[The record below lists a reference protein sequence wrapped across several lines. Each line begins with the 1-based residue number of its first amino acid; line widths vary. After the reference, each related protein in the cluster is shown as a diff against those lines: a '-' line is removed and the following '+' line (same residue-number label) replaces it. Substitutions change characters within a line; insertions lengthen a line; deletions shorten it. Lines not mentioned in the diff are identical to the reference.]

1 MRNLTIIATL
11 ILLILA
17 AGVFAAEKPLSNSQT
32 DIPQRMILPPTH
44 THITVLRLD
53 PMHMEIAT
61 IIKDMR
67 VREDKLLND
76 LLTATDEEQSNRII
90 RRIERLDTDRE
101 LALLKVQARYARLD
115 QRYDLEREIKGK
127 ILKILQNDLALLQ

>member
-1 MRNLTIIATL
+1 MRNLTLVATL

-17 AGVFAAEKPLSNSQT
+17 AGVFAAEKPLSNHQT
-32 DIPQRMILPPTH
+32 DIPQMMTLPPTH
-44 THITVLRLD
+44 ALITVLKLD

-61 IIKDMR
+61 IIRDMR
-67 VREDKLLND
+67 VREDKLLNE

>member
-1 MRNLTIIATL
+1 MRNLTVIATL

-17 AGVFAAEKPLSNSQT
+17 AGVLAAEKPLSNSQT
-32 DIPQRMILPPTH
+32 EIPQRMTLPPTH
-44 THITVLRLD
+44 AHITVLRLD

-61 IIKDMR
+61 IIKNMR